1 MAFGA
6 VVLCAAKMLS
16 GRKSVRRAF
25 GYLFIDGQSGAIGLI
40 FASANQTALQ
50 YDNGVIMKNP
60 FQSPTMFVSR
70 HKKLVDRVHTYG
82 AAIFTI
88 VMFTTGGS
96 LKASGLSVLY
106 FIMIGFTNISGGP
119 AWRSRSR
126 SSAPTWP
133 SRTWAPACCSAAWAA
148 RSCSWSTAQWPAHQ
162 RRRIHARPSRLH
174 AHHLHPRTGNDR
186 SHHDPHPRC
195 LQGRGQEDRQ
205 QALGQA
211 RR

>member
-1 MAFGA
+1 MTKAQPPQEMPAAAGLVFGEVCSA
-6 VVLCAAKMLS
+6 VLFHPALAGHVLHGQAQH
-16 GRKSVRRAF
+16 GRARDDRR
-25 GYLFIDGQSGAIGLI
+25 GKREVWRAIL
-40 FASANQTALQ
+40 
-50 YDNGVIMKNP
+50 
-60 FQSPTMFVSR
+60 R
-70 HKKLVDRVHTYG
+70 HERTQRVHTYG

-133 SRTWAPACCSAAWAA
+133 SRTWAPACCSASWAA